1 MGLSTGSGGAHVEAC
16 KLGCTCVPGAGD
28 SVCPWVAGA
37 VVVERL
43 DGIVRGCGE
52 SCTWAVSS
60 PSSCRPETIR
70 WIPVLTPCSSVLS
83 LVMR

>member
-1 MGLSTGSGGAHVEAC
+1 VGLSTGTGGAHVEAC

-52 SCTWAVSS
+52 TAVSS